1 MPEIHRMLRAQVATL
16 LLFTLTPCATAAP
29 HVEFELL
36 TEAGFPLAGHQPWLK
51 LLQSVGVRNIRIAK
65 ASRGDRPEIDNVGSA
80 DAPSYR
86 ITGLLRV
93 GNKLQLEGGTF
104 GVSDKAGLTSW
115 LEKLQDDGIESLTEP
130 TGPFGLSAKRLI
142 AVSEALA
149 KPISFSTQNRPCYKN
164 AVKIAQGLTLKF
176 EVDPVAK
183 RMLESDEVFGDE
195 LQGLSS
201 GTALAAVIRPLGLV
215 LVPRREQGQEL
226 RLHIVRSRDAKESWP
241 IGWPPQQ
248 SPGKTLPDLFR
259 SLNVEI
265 DGTPLPDALAA
276 IKQRVNVP
284 FVFDYNSMARHQIE
298 PANIPVTLPR
308 KKSFYNSIVRDLLR
322 QAKLKHELRVDD
334 AGKPFLWIS
343 SLKP

>member
-1 MPEIHRMLRAQVATL
+1 MRTFRSDNNSGLVPEAITALQTLDRGHAEGYGDDPWTQRAVDAFRELFAAEVEVFFVATG
-16 LLFTLTPCATAAP
+16 TAAN
-29 HVEFELL
+29 
-36 TEAGFPLAGHQPWLK
+36 TLA
-51 LLQSVGVRNIRIAK
+51 IA
-65 ASRGDRPEIDNVGSA
+65 
-80 DAPSYR
+80 
-86 ITGLLRV
+86 
-93 GNKLQLEGGTF
+93 
-104 GVSDKAGLTSW
+104 
-115 LEKLQDDGIESLTEP
+115 SLTEP
-130 TGPFGLSAKRLI
+130 TGPFGLSAKRLV

-149 KPISFSTQNRPCYKN
+149 KPLAFSTKDKPCYQT

-176 EVDPVAK
+176 QVDPVAK
-183 RMLESDEVFGDE
+183 RLLKSDEVFTDE

-215 LVPRREQGQEL
+215 LVPHREQGQEMHL
-226 RLHIVRSRDAKESWP
+226 RIVRSGDAKESWP
-241 IGWPPQQ
+241 IGWPPQH

-265 DGTPLPDALAA
+265 DDTPLPDALAA

-284 FVFDYNSMARHQIE
+284 FLFDYNSMARQQIE
-298 PANIPVTLPR
+298 PEKINVTLPR

-334 AGKPFLWIS
+334 AGKPFLWIA

>member
-1 MPEIHRMLRAQVATL
+1 MFRTYVALCL
-16 LLFTLTPCATAAP
+16 LLGMTSCATAAP
-29 HVEFELL
+29 RVEFELL

-51 LLQSVGVRNIRIAK
+51 LLQSVGVRNIRISK
-65 ASRGDRPEIDNVGSA
+65 ASRGDRPAIDNVGSA

-86 ITGLLRV
+86 VTGLLRV

-104 GVSDKAGLTSW
+104 RATDQAGLARW
-115 LEKLQDDGIESLTEP
+115 LEKLQDDGIASLTEP
-130 TGPFGLSAKRLI
+130 TGPFGLSAKRLV

-149 KPISFSTQNRPCYKN
+149 KPLAFSTKDKPCYQT

-176 EVDPVAK
+176 QVDPVAK
-183 RMLESDEVFGDE
+183 RLLKSDEVFTDE

-215 LVPRREQGQEL
+215 LVPHREQGQEMHL
-226 RLHIVRSRDAKESWP
+226 RIVRSSDAKESWP
-241 IGWPPQQ
+241 IGWPPQH

-265 DGTPLPDALAA
+265 DDTPLPDALAA

-284 FVFDYNSMARHQIE
+284 FLFDYNSMARQQIE
-298 PANIPVTLPR
+298 PEKINVTLPR

-334 AGKPFLWIS
+334 AGKPFLWIA

>member
-1 MPEIHRMLRAQVATL
+1 MLRTLAGL
-16 LLFTLTPCATAAP
+16 LLLLTLTPCATAAP

-51 LLQSVGVRNIRIAK
+51 LLQSVGVRNIRIDK
-65 ASRGDRPEIDNVGSA
+65 AGRGDRPAIDNVGTA
-80 DAPSYR
+80 EAPSYR
-86 ITGLLRV
+86 VTGLLRV
-93 GNKLQLEGGTF
+93 GNKLQLEGGKF
-104 GVSDKAGLTSW
+104 GVSDRAGLANW
-115 LEKLQDDGIESLTEP
+115 LEKLRDDGIQSLTEP

-149 KPISFSTQNRPCYKN
+149 KPLAFSTKDQPCYN
-164 AVKIAQGLTLKF
+164 TAVKIAQGLTLKF
-176 EVDPVAK
+176 QVDPVAK
-183 RMLESDEVFGDE
+183 RLLKSDEVFADE

-215 LVPRREQGQEL
+215 LVPHREQGQEMHL
-226 RLHIVRSRDAKESWP
+226 RIVRSRDAKESWP
-241 IGWPPQQ
+241 VGWPPQHA
-248 SPGKTLPDLFR
+248 PGKTLPDLFR

-265 DGTPLPDALAA
+265 DDTPLPDALAA

-284 FVFDYNSMARHQIE
+284 FLFDYNAMARYQIE
-298 PANIPVTLPR
+298 PTKTHVTLPR

-343 SLKP
+343 SLKR